1 MERPYLFA
9 VVSLEGLKI
18 CFSFLNS
25 TNNHK
30 KMEEELAAA
39 GKRLLQ
45 PPESVDELLSL
56 LDQTEDNLSK
66 VEQSPGKSMQAALS
80 PLLKAL
86 VADELL
92 KHSDID
98 VKVAVA
104 SCINEITRITAPDAP
119 YDDDRMKDIFQLIV
133 SSFEHLYDKSS
144 RSYAKRAMILETV
157 SKVRSCVIML
167 DLECDQMIIE
177 MFQHFL
183 KAIRDYHPENIF
195 SSMETIMTLVFEESE
210 DISPELLTIL
220 LASVKR
226 NSEELLPV
234 AIKLGERVFEKCGA
248 KLKPYLTRIVKSLAI
263 SLDDYSEVVASIC
276 KEADGPV
283 GHSSDSTHGDQL
295 VIEKKSASDPSD
307 QVLATQ
313 VTERNSATTIPVT
326 ERSSAGDS
334 PDLAVAT
341 QVAKDVTEETS
352 SKEQNPNVK
361 SSHKAIVSN
370 GVSEL
375 GNGGILTSADFK
387 KEEALD
393 DRLTSKT
400 ESDDLAAGKPISS
413 EPKPEQASKER
424 GREPNCSN
432 NLIETSDIVD
442 GEKETKQVLDQRDSE
457 DKDFHAPPGGASLE
471 TAKSLDKV
479 KEMENDL
486 PPSNASEREALSVAS
501 PSPTAKLLDKSR
513 PKKGGRKKQK
523 ENLIKEK
530 RVSDDDASDKAFD
543 GASDSEAKK
552 RRRLGRKEPAEISNE
567 NQVLSEE
574 DACKDGGP
582 TSHLEEKLP
591 NETDKPVGSNNRKE
605 DGSSSKKEYDI
616 KRKRGH
622 GRGRVKAGVEKDVQK
637 SSAKDDARHMV
648 ASPRSP
654 RKSTKDE
661 GNQEETPRMSS
672 KRKGTPSTDKASGTT
687 EYGENL
693 VGSKVKIWWPKDRM
707 FYEGVVDSFD
717 SVRKKHKI
725 LYQDGDEEILYLK
738 NEKWEFV
745 EDGSVVDAGQPVE
758 RASADTPS
766 EMKTKKAKTNPEA
779 SSNDGKAK
787 ISHKSKLKNT
797 STTSGRKSKH
807 DAKADLK
814 SDDDISSSGGK
825 SFYDSPKASGRSK
838 DVDTVKTSGHS
849 KQDTQKTSKAK
860 DKSPRSSHTVGANG
874 KGKTKSSLSKFLKE
888 SDHVKE
894 KTTNT
899 GKMAEIKKGKSQDTS
914 TPPVS
919 ETKTTGKKRR
929 RGVAT

>member
-1 MERPYLFA
+1 
-9 VVSLEGLKI
+9 
-18 CFSFLNS
+18 
-25 TNNHK
+25 
-30 KMEEELAAA
+30 MEEELAAA
-39 GKRLLQ
+39 GNRLLQ
-45 PPESVDELLSL
+45 PPESVDDLLSL

-80 PLLKAL
+80 PLMKAL

-119 YDDDRMKDIFQLIV
+119 YDDERMKDIFQLIV
-133 SSFEHLYDKSS
+133 SSFEHLSDKSS

-183 KAIRDYHPENIF
+183 KTIRDYHPENIF
-195 SSMETIMTLVFEESE
+195 SSMETIMILVIEESE
-210 DISPELLTIL
+210 DISPELLTVL

-234 AIKLGERVFEKCGA
+234 AMKLGERVFEKCGV
-248 KLKPYLTRIVKSLAI
+248 KLKPYLTRTVKSLGI

-276 KEADGPV
+276 KDADGPV

-307 QVLATQ
+307 QVLVTQ
-313 VTERNSATTIPVT
+313 VTERNSASDSPDRALATQVT
-326 ERSSAGDS
+326 ERNTARDS
-334 PDLAVAT
+334 PERVLAT
-341 QVAKDVTEETS
+341 QLAKDVTEETS
-352 SKEQNPNVK
+352 SEKQNPNVK
-361 SSHKAIVSN
+361 SSPKAIVSN
-370 GVSEL
+370 GVCEP
-375 GNGGILTSADFK
+375 GNGGIMTNADFK

-393 DRLTSKT
+393 DGLTSKT
-400 ESDDLAAGKPISS
+400 ESDDLAAEKLISS
-413 EPKPEQASKER
+413 EPKPDQASKER
-424 GREPNCSN
+424 GREPNTSN
-432 NLIETSDIVD
+432 NSIETSDIVN
-442 GEKETKQVLDQRDSE
+442 GEKEMKQVPDQRESE
-457 DKDFHAPPGGASLE
+457 DKEFHAPPGGATLE

-479 KEMENDL
+479 KETENDL
-486 PPSNASEREALSVAS
+486 PPSNASEREVLNVAS
-501 PSPTAKLLDKSR
+501 PSPTGKLLDESH
-513 PKKGGRKKQK
+513 PKKGGRKKRK
-523 ENLIKEK
+523 ENFIKEK
-530 RVSDDDASDKAFD
+530 RVSDDDAAAEKAFD

-552 RRRLGRKEPAEISNE
+552 RRRLGREPAEISNE

-574 DACKDGGP
+574 DACKEGGP
-582 TSHLEEKLP
+582 TSHSDEKLQ
-591 NETDKPVGSNNRKE
+591 NEMDKPVGANNRKE
-605 DGSSSKKEYDI
+605 DGSSSKKEYGI
-616 KRKRGH
+616 KGNR
-622 GRGRVKAGVEKDVQK
+622 GRGRVKAGVEKGVLK
-637 SSAKDDARHMV
+637 SSAKDDARHTV
-648 ASPRSP
+648 PSPRSP

-672 KRKGTPSTDKASGTT
+672 KRKGTPSSDKASGTI

-693 VGSKVKIWWPKDRM
+693 VGSKVKVWWPKDRM
-707 FYEGVVDSFD
+707 FYEGIVDSFD

-738 NEKWEFV
+738 NEKWELV
-745 EDGSVVDAGQPVE
+745 EDGLVSDAGLPVE
-758 RASADTPS
+758 RASADIPS
-766 EMKTKKAKTNPEA
+766 EMNTKKAKTNPEA
-779 SSNDGKAK
+779 SSNDGKTK
-787 ISHKSKLKNT
+787 ISRKSNLKNT
-797 STTSGRKSKH
+797 ATTSGRKSKH

-825 SFYDSPKASGRSK
+825 SLDDSLKASGKSK
-838 DVDTVKTSGHS
+838 DVDTAKTSGHS
-849 KQDTQKTSKAK
+849 KQDTHKTSKSK
-860 DKSPRSSHTVGANG
+860 DKSPRSSHTIGANG
-874 KGKTKSSLSKFLKE
+874 KGKTKSSLSKILKE

-899 GKMAEIKKGKSQDTS
+899 GKMSESKKGKSQDTS
-914 TPPVS
+914 TPPAS

-929 RGVAT
+929 RGAAT